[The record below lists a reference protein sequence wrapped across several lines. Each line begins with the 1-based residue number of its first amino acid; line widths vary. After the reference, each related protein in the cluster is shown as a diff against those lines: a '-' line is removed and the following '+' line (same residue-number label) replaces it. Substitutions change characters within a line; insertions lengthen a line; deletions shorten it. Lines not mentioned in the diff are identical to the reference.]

1 MSKHAPGPWVIDMEA
16 SDAGDICPKNDFDIS
31 ICEVQRADY
40 SSKTGRYFDGQ
51 TTKANRQLIAA
62 APDLLEALIDAEK
75 KLCIAEQLLDL
86 GEDDSITFESEILNA
101 RAAIA
106 KATGQ

>member
-1 MSKHAPGPWVIDMEA
+1 MSKHTPGPWVIDMES
-16 SDAGDICPKNDFDIS
+16 SDAGDICPKNDFDLS

-40 SSKTGRYFDGQ
+40 SQKTGRYFDGQ
-51 TTKANRQLIAA
+51 TTEANRQLIAA
-62 APDLLEALIDAEK
+62 APDLLAALEEIVDYQELDA
-75 KLCIAEQLLDL
+75 
-86 GEDDSITFESEILNA
+86 GEMKRIA

>member
-1 MSKHAPGPWVIDMEA
+1 MY
-16 SDAGDICPKNDFDIS
+16 
-31 ICEVQRADY
+31 ADY
-40 SSKTGRYFDGQ
+40 PSNSDPADQ
-51 TTKANRQLIAA
+51 ELLANARLIAS
-62 APDLLEALIDAEK
+62 APDLLEALIAAEK

-86 GEDDSITFESEILNA
+86 GEDDSIDFESEILNA